1 MTGQDVQLTNPVF
14 NTFAEIPR
22 PTTSGTSLV
31 QQLGIDKDSL
41 RKNVEYYELKG
52 KLIQTSKF
60 KSNSLT
66 VPSVD
71 SMMDENADVK
81 TLEQDLKYNFGL

>member
-1 MTGQDVQLTNPVF
+1 
-14 NTFAEIPR
+14 
-22 PTTSGTSLV
+22 
-31 QQLGIDKDSL
+31 LGIDKESL
-41 RKNVEYYELKG
+41 KKNLEYYEVKG

-60 KSNSLT
+60 KTNAMT

>member
-1 MTGQDVQLTNPVF
+1 M
-14 NTFAEIPR
+14 
-22 PTTSGTSLV
+22 
-31 QQLGIDKDSL
+31 
-41 RKNVEYYELKG
+41 EYYELKG